1 MTHQRPAGAS
11 GIVSGVR
18 GRLFAGI
25 TMALRRPHERTKMA
39 RRRVAQT
46 RANLRCAVSGGQ
58 DPALQSPLPTP
69 LDSGLR
75 RNDEWGAGVDKGMR
89 MANAGM
95 ANQGEKSRWRAVYF
109 HSNR

>member
-1 MTHQRPAGAS
+1 MVSASADAVHDPSTAGRLSCNVA
-11 GIVSGVR
+11 GVR
-18 GRLFAGI
+18 GRLFAGM

-75 RNDEWGAGVDKGMR
+75 RNDEWGAGLTKGCREWRMR
-89 MANAGM
+89 G
-95 ANQGEKSRWRAVYF
+95 WRSGLF
-109 HSNR
+109 S